1 VNYQTEFDFDSL
13 APELATLDTR
23 WQDAMEKAKANR
35 TVFAQRRI
43 RPDEVLPE
51 WEKQRTL
58 LGGTA
63 DTERFVRNACARL
76 NAPLEIHRKVAWRLL
91 PQHLPQTL
99 RERLELE
106 NIAKP
111 LAIYFDPKGAV
122 PGARHLQRTH
132 PVVSLLADT
141 LLEDSLSGSE
151 HPLAA
156 RSAATV
162 TNAVKVVTSVFIL
175 RLRHQLTSRRRDI
188 TRTLMAEECVTL
200 AVAGRAHPEW
210 LSDTDLPALL
220 AAEPAANLGDDAA
233 SREIRTALD
242 FLTAQAPYLES
253 LARQRADALLTDHR
267 RVREAAR
274 DLGSYEVTPCLPVD
288 VLGVYVLLP
297 ASL

>member
-1 VNYQTEFDFDSL
+1 
-13 APELATLDTR
+13 
-23 WQDAMEKAKANR
+23 
-35 TVFAQRRI
+35 
-43 RPDEVLPE
+43 
-51 WEKQRTL
+51 
-58 LGGTA
+58 
-63 DTERFVRNACARL
+63 VRNACARL
-76 NAPLEIHRKVAWRLL
+76 NAPLEVHRKVAWRLL

-200 AVAGRAHPEW
+200 AIAGRAQPEW
-210 LSDTDLPALL
+210 LSDADLPALL
-220 AAEPAANLGDDAA
+220 AAEPAANLSEEAA
-233 SREIRTALD
+233 SREIQTALD

-274 DLGSYEVTPCLPVD
+274 DIGSYEVTPCLPVD